1 MHFALEKSGAFV
13 LLKKSG
19 KNLRNIRKYGIV
31 YTTQEIY
38 LMLHPAGLAGCGLYV
53 FCTLDIRPGILSL
66 FEKRRR

>member
-31 YTTQEIY
+31 YTIQEIY
-38 LMLHPAGLAGCGLYV
+38 LMLHPAGL
-53 FCTLDIRPGILSL
+53 PGVDCM
-66 FEKRRR
+66 FFARWA